1 MTEGTVIVTGASNGI
16 GRAIAERFH
25 ADGRNVVGIDYA
37 VATPSPPFP
46 IIQFDLAETTAIVEL
61 CDRLER
67 DHGPLGA
74 VVNVAGIYEA
84 IDPAAFSLDAYRRM
98 LAVDLDAPVLLSA
111 TAGAIMAARGYGRIV
126 NITSIRGDFAERGG
140 LAYDTAKAGLNQAT
154 RTLALEFSGR
164 GVLCNA
170 VAPGFV
176 ETALS
181 IVDGVLETSTDEFR
195 RFYFDG
201 GRIPIGRAAQPS
213 DIAGLVSWLASSD
226 NTYVTG
232 QVIRID
238 GGLSASF

>member
-16 GRAIAERFH
+16 GRAVAQRFH
-25 ADGRNVVGIDYA
+25 ADGRTVVGIDRD
-37 VATPSPPFP
+37 VSTTSTPYP
-46 IIQFDLAETTAIVEL
+46 IVQFDLAETTAVIEL
-61 CDRLER
+61 CQKLER
-67 DHGPLGA
+67 DHGPLSA

-84 IDPAAFSLDAYRRM
+84 IDPADFSIDAYRRM
-98 LAVDLDAPVLLSA
+98 LAVDLDAPILLSA
-111 TAGAIMAARGYGRIV
+111 TAATFMATRGFGRIV
-126 NITSIRGDFAERGG
+126 NVTSIRGDFAERGG

-176 ETALS
+176 ETAMS
-181 IVDGVLETSTDEFR
+181 MVNGVLETTTDEFR
-195 RFYFDG
+195 RFYVDG
-201 GRIPIGRAAQPS
+201 GRIPVGRAAQPQEL
-213 DIAGLVSWLASSD
+213 AGLIAWLASSD

>member
-1 MTEGTVIVTGASNGI
+1 MIEGTVIVTGASNGI
-16 GRAIAERFH
+16 GRAVADRLH
-25 ADGRNVVGIDYA
+25 ADGRSVVGIDY
-37 VATPSPPFP
+37 VVSDSPTPFP
-46 IIQFDLAETTAIVEL
+46 IIQFDLARTSEIVEL
-61 CDRLER
+61 GERLER
-67 DHGPLGA
+67 DHGPLTA
-74 VVNVAGIYEA
+74 VINVAGIYEA

-111 TAGAIMAARGYGRIV
+111 ATGNIMAARGYGRIV

-176 ETALS
+176 ETALA
-181 IVDGVLETSTDEFR
+181 IVDGVLETSTDDFR

-201 GRIPIGRAAQPS
+201 GRIPVGRAAQPN
-213 DIAGLVSWLASSD
+213 DIAGLVAWLASSD

>member
-16 GRAIAERFH
+16 GRAVADRFH
-25 ADGRNVVGIDYA
+25 ADGRTVVGIDR
-37 VATPSPPFP
+37 VDPGESTPYP
-46 IIQFDLAETTAIVEL
+46 IEQFDLSETKAVGEL
-61 CDRLER
+61 CQRLER
-67 DHGPLGA
+67 DHGPLSA
-74 VVNVAGIYEA
+74 LVNVAGIYEA

-98 LAVDLDAPVLLSA
+98 LAVDLDAPIILSV
-111 TAGAIMAARGYGRIV
+111 TAANFMAKRGFGRIV
-126 NITSIRGDFAERGG
+126 NVTSIRGDFAERGG

-176 ETALS
+176 ETAMS
-181 IVDGVLETSTDEFR
+181 IVDGVLETTTDEFR
-195 RFYFDG
+195 RFYVDG
-201 GRIPIGRAAQPS
+201 GRIPTGRAAQPHELGGL
-213 DIAGLVSWLASSD
+213 IAWLASSD

>member
-1 MTEGTVIVTGASNGI
+1 VTEGTVIVTGASNGI
-16 GRAIAERFH
+16 GRAVAQRFH
-25 ADGRNVVGIDYA
+25 ADGRKVVGIDRA
-37 VATPSPPFP
+37 VPGESTPYP
-46 IIQFDLAETTAIVEL
+46 IEEFDLSETEAIAEL
-61 CDRLER
+61 CQRLER
-67 DHGPLGA
+67 DHGPLSA
-74 VVNVAGIYEA
+74 LVNVAGIYEA

-98 LAVDLDAPVLLSA
+98 LAVDLDAPIILSV
-111 TAGAIMAARGYGRIV
+111 TAANFMAERGFGRIV
-126 NITSIRGDFAERGG
+126 NVTSIRGDFAERGG

-176 ETALS
+176 ETAMS
-181 IVDGVLETSTDEFR
+181 MVDGILETTTDEFR
-195 RFYFDG
+195 RFYVDG
-201 GRIPIGRAAQPS
+201 GRIPIGRAAQPHELGGL
-213 DIAGLVSWLASSD
+213 IAWLASSD